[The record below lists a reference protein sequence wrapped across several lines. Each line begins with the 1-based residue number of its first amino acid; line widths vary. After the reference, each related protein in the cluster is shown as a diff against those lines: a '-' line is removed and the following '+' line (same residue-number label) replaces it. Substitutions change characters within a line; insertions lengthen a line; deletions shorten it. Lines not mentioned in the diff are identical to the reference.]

1 MKDEEKTKEQL
12 LAELAKMRRCLED
25 LEASEAQRRQA
36 EEEVGLLQTLIIAI
50 NNAGDLN
57 EALAAALQR
66 ICHLTGWVYGE
77 AWLPSSDGSVL
88 ERSPVWCSSVN
99 GLEKFHHY
107 SKVFTFPPGKGLPG
121 RVWVSKKPLW
131 IKDVTQDANY
141 LRISLAREA
150 GLKTGLA
157 VPIVAENEVLSVIV
171 FYMNE
176 SRAEDESFVRLVSA
190 VGAQLGSVIR
200 SKLAAESLRRS
211 EEYFRL
217 LIENSSDVI
226 TIVNLDGTIRYKS
239 PSVERVLGY
248 KPEDLVGK
256 NLFDFVHAEDLLGV
270 VEKFKKAIEK
280 AGTVRSAEYR
290 YRHKDGSWR
299 ILESIGK
306 KLNNGSV
313 DGIVVNSRDITE
325 RKRTEEDLLS
335 LKKAVETMQIGVSIT
350 NTEGKIIYINPAEAR
365 MHGYTVEELIGKDVR
380 AFAPPEKW
388 SPMTLEK
395 MKTATS
401 LERESVNIKKD
412 GSKFPVQLFSDVV
425 RSSSGEII
433 GMVTTCGDMT
443 KSKRQ
448 EEELMKV
455 ARLESLGMLA
465 GGIAHDFNNILT
477 IILGKISLA
486 KMYLSPESKAFE
498 VLDSAEKGCKRAR
511 DLTNQLLTFS
521 KGGAP
526 VRKKSSITELIKE
539 STEFALRGSSV
550 TYDLSIAD
558 DLWAVEID
566 EGQIS
571 QVINNL
577 IMNANQAMPN
587 GGVIKVVA
595 ENVAHGLERDLAL
608 DKDYYIKISIADQG
622 VGIPTEDLSK
632 IFDPYFTT
640 KQKGSGLGLST
651 SYFIIK
657 KHDGYIRVESQTGV
671 GTTFYIYLPA
681 FPNGKVVKE
690 KISDKPVAGKGRV
703 LVIDD
708 EEDIRDT
715 TVMMLKHIG
724 YNAASA
730 EDGAEGIEIYKKSK
744 ESGEPFDAVL
754 VDLTIPGGMG
764 GKEAILRL
772 KEFDPDV
779 KAIVTS
785 GYSHDTVIANFK
797 EHGFRAVV
805 SKPYGITELSDAL
818 NKVISGK

>member
-1 MKDEEKTKEQL
+1 MIDEEKTKEQL
-12 LAELAKMRRCLED
+12 INELAEMRRCLED

-36 EEEVGLLQTLIIAI
+36 EEEVGLLQTLILAI

-57 EALAAALQR
+57 DALSAALQR

-77 AWLPSSDGSVL
+77 AWLPSSDGTVL
-88 ERSPVWCSSVN
+88 EMSPIRCSN
-99 GLEKFHHY
+99 IDGLEKFIDY
-107 SKVFTFPPGKGLPG
+107 SRGFTFLPGKGLPG
-121 RVWVSKKPLW
+121 RVWVSKQPLW
-131 IKDVTQDANY
+131 IKDVTQDANFP
-141 LRISLAREA
+141 RGAVAKEV

-157 VPIVAENEVLSVIV
+157 VPIVAENEVLAVIV

-176 SRAEDESFVRLVSA
+176 ARVEDEAFVRLVSA

-200 SKLAAESLRRS
+200 CKLATERLRRS

-217 LIENSSDVI
+217 LIENSSDII

-239 PSVERVLGY
+239 PSIGKVLGY
-248 KPEDLVGK
+248 KPEELVGK
-256 NLFDFVHAEDLLGV
+256 NLFDFVHPEDLLGV
-270 VEKFKKAIEK
+270 IEKFKSAVENP
-280 AGTVRSAEYR
+280 GTVQNAEFR
-290 YRHKDGSWR
+290 FRDKDGSWR
-299 ILESIGK
+299 ILESVGK
-306 KLNNGSV
+306 NIPDDSMSGV
-313 DGIVVNSRDITE
+313 VVNSRDITE
-325 RKRTEEDLLS
+325 RKRSEEDLLS

-350 NTEGKIIYINPAEAR
+350 DTEGKIIYINPAEAR

-380 AFAPPEKW
+380 IFAPPEKW
-388 SPMTLEK
+388 MPMNLKK
-395 MKTATS
+395 MKTITP

-412 GSKFPVQLFSDVV
+412 GSRFVVNLFSDVV
-425 RSSSGEII
+425 RNSANEIV

-443 KSKRQ
+443 KSKRM

-486 KMYLSPESKAFE
+486 KMYVSPENKASE

-526 VRKKSSITELIKE
+526 IRKKVSIAELIKE
-539 STEFALRGSSV
+539 STEFVLRGSNVKYELSV
-550 TYDLSIAD
+550 AD
-558 DLWAVEID
+558 DLWPVEID

-587 GGVIKVVA
+587 GGVIEVIA
-595 ENVAHGLERDLAL
+595 ENVPHGLERAL
-608 DKDYYIKISIADQG
+608 VLDYIKISITDHG
-622 VGIPTEDLSK
+622 TGIPSEDLSR

-657 KHDGYIRVESQTGV
+657 KHEGYIRVESQIGV

-681 FPNGKVVKE
+681 FPGENVVTE
-690 KISDKPVAGKGRV
+690 KITDKPVTGKGRV

-708 EEDIRDT
+708 EEDIRET
-715 TVMMLKHIG
+715 TVNMLEHIG
-724 YNAASA
+724 YNAVAA
-730 EDGAEGIEIYKKSK
+730 EDGAEGIEIYK
-744 ESGEPFDAVL
+744 EAMASGESFDAIL
-754 VDLTIPGGMG
+754 MDLTIPGGMG
-764 GKEAILRL
+764 GKEAIQRL
-772 KEFDPDV
+772 KEIDPGV

-785 GYSHDTVIANFK
+785 GYSSDSAMANF
-797 EHGFRAVV
+797 EEYGFKSVIV
-805 SKPYGITELSDAL
+805 KPYGISELS
-818 NKVISGK
+818 NVVKKVISEK